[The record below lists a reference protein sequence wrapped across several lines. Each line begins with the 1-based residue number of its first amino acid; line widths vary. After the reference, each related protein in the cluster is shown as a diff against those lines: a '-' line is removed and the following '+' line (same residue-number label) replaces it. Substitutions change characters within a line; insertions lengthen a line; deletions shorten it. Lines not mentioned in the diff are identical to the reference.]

1 MACVEAEAAK
11 APTDLIK
18 TPKPFKKDTKWR
30 PWKESFMTYLYSKSG
45 QASIPLAYIIHEY
58 DVPLPNVIYPTIHD
72 EMVAC
77 AVLQGPEFN
86 LNNGIVFDLL
96 QPLTHNSMKTRTKQE
111 CYDEISKAVNKGQHK
126 SIRFHK
132 LCDSSSAGA
141 SRSHEIGRT
150 NS

>member
-1 MACVEAEAAK
+1 
-11 APTDLIK
+11 
-18 TPKPFKKDTKWR
+18 
-30 PWKESFMTYLYSKSG
+30 MTYLYSKSG

-96 QPLTHNSMKTRTKQE
+96 QPLTHNSMKT
-111 CYDEISKAVNKGQHK
+111 
-126 SIRFHK
+126 
-132 LCDSSSAGA
+132 
-141 SRSHEIGRT
+141 
-150 NS
+150 